1 MLMLPIASGAGT
13 EVNFQDVIIPRL
25 NTLNPTISKRELED
39 LVLTLS
45 PVSWLEGIYF
55 ANGHSGNNLTEGE
68 QILNKFVRQ
77 VFLSL
82 KAITENDTQNNIT
95 LPAWRSLFEVTVLF
109 RTLSQTVTVTKDEK
123 LFTVLLQR
131 FKDYGEISNY
141 RGERNIPLH
150 VLSLQKQYRELPKEL
165 CLEQEYDWFNPIFP
179 PQQLKRMSKSFHPSF
194 RDLVERTKE
203 TNHEL
208 AQLLEYYKL
217 ASNVLHFTFLTDSL
231 SESITAEEI
240 LKLSKTV
247 AREFLITYFDL
258 MLEMYQKNQ
267 DEQTKTILTLT
278 KQLRDEVYLKW

>member
-1 MLMLPIASGAGT
+1 MLMLPIASGSASK
-13 EVNFQDVIIPRL
+13 VNFQNVIIPKL
-25 NTLNPTISKRELED
+25 NTINPNISKSELEG
-39 LVLTLS
+39 LIELP
-45 PVSWLEGIYF
+45 PVHWLEGISLGNNHY
-55 ANGHSGNNLTEGE
+55 GNNLTEGE
-68 QILNKFVRQ
+68 KILNKFVRQ

-82 KAITENDTQNNIT
+82 KAITSNITQNNIT

-123 LFTVLLQR
+123 LFTLLLQR

-141 RGERNIPLH
+141 RGERNIPLN
-150 VLSLQKQYRELPKEL
+150 VLELQKQYRGLPKEL

-247 AREFLITYFDL
+247 ACEFLITYFDL
-258 MLEMYQKNQ
+258 MIEMYQKNQ
-267 DEQTKTILTLT
+267 DEQTKIILSLT

>member
-13 EVNFQDVIIPRL
+13 GVNFQDIIIPRL
-25 NTLNPTISKRELED
+25 NTSNPTISKRELED

-45 PVSWLEGIYF
+45 PVNWLEGIYF
-55 ANGHSGNNLTEGE
+55 ANGHSGNSLTEGE

-150 VLSLQKQYRELPKEL
+150 VLSLQKQYREMPKEF

-179 PQQLKRMSKSFHPSF
+179 AQQLKRMSKSFHPSF

-267 DEQTKTILTLT
+267 DGQTKTILTMT